1 MIGWALM
8 RWKAARFLAIVL
20 LVSVAVS
27 KAAWCQPSPPVAPKS
42 ANTAAPR
49 SSSPDI
55 FLVTIDT
62 LRADH
67 VGCYGYKQVETPAL
81 DALAADGVRFTQ
93 AFTHSPITNTSH
105 ITILTGLLPSVHG
118 VTDFGIPLSPQHVT
132 AAELLKKHGYRTAA
146 FIGAVILDSNTL
158 APGLDRG
165 FDFYDNFPK
174 DDSKGAD
181 GKTKPRWGRVERRGM
196 EVVAHAETWFDKHRA
211 GPHFVWVHLYDPH
224 DPYEPPSPFAEKYK
238 DHLYDGEI
246 AYADSALARWI
257 AFLKK
262 AGVYDNAIIIVT
274 GDHGEGLGEHGEE
287 THGLFLYDSTLHI
300 PLILKPPS
308 KTAGATHPGSIVDS
322 EVRTTDVLPTI
333 LSIAG
338 AAAPPEL
345 NGESLLPLI
354 RDKKNEQTPSNRAL
368 FGETDYPLRWGWASL
383 RALRTANTKLIE
395 APRPEL
401 YDLQADP
408 KELKNLYA
416 LESNGNEVQSMQA
429 EMAGWKAKLPVPSN
443 PGKQQENLP
452 DPKDKVEVQN
462 LLHNAML
469 AGDDNRSNDARQ
481 FLEKALQ
488 LDPASPTALRQL
500 GELELAAKDFDKAFA
515 HLKRASELRPDDSTA
530 AFELG
535 EAMEK
540 SGNWPGARD
549 ALESSLKLAPSQMP
563 ARLLLGRVYLQLKDA
578 KNAEDQFEAA
588 LLVDSNN
595 TDGRVGLAEA
605 QIEQSNFAGA
615 LPDLEAIAKAQ
626 PQNVEVLHLLARAY
640 RGLGRE
646 QDARRTEEQA
656 TAL

>member
-1 MIGWALM
+1 M
-8 RWKAARFLAIVL
+8 RRLA
-20 LVSVAVS
+20 
-27 KAAWCQPSPPVAPKS
+27 
-42 ANTAAPR
+42 
-49 SSSPDI
+49 I
-55 FLVTIDT
+55 FLVIIFAPVFVGIILPGTSAWGQTSGQTSGRKPSPRTSLPDVYLITIDT

-118 VTDFGIPLSPQHVT
+118 VTDFGVPLLPQHVT
-132 AAELLKKHGYRTAA
+132 AAELLKKRGYQTAA

-165 FDFYDNFPK
+165 FDFYDNFP
-174 DDSKGAD
+174 A
-181 GKTKPRWGRVERRGM
+181 KTETKQRWGRVERRGM
-196 EVVAHAETWFDKHRA
+196 EVVAHAESWLDKHRT

-224 DPYEPPSPFAEKYK
+224 DPYEPPPPFSEKYK

-246 AYADSALARWI
+246 AYADAAVAHWI

-287 THGLFLYDSTLHI
+287 THGLFLYDSTLHV
-300 PLILKPPS
+300 PLILKTPAAAHHG
-308 KTAGATHPGSIVDS
+308 TVIDS
-322 EVRTTDVLPTI
+322 QVRTTDILPTI
-333 LSIAG
+333 LSATG
-338 AAAPPEL
+338 VAAPAEL

-354 RDKKNEQTPSNRAL
+354 EQTKAAQGPDRSL
-368 FGETDYPLRWGWASL
+368 FGETDYPLRWGWAPL
-383 RALRTANTKLIE
+383 RALRAENTKLIE

-416 LESNGNEVQSMQA
+416 SDSGKAQSMKA
-429 EMAGWKAKLPVPSN
+429 EMAKWKAKLPQHANSGK
-443 PGKQQENLP
+443 PGETLP
-452 DPKDKVEVQN
+452 DPKDKVGVQN

-469 AGDDNRSNDARQ
+469 ASDDNRSSDARQ

-488 LDPASPTALRQL
+488 LDPSSPTALRQL
-500 GELELAAKDFDKAFA
+500 GELEFAAGDFAKAA
-515 HLKRASELRPDDSTA
+515 GHLKLACELRPDDSTA

-535 EAMEK
+535 EALEI
-540 SGNWPGARD
+540 SGDWPGARD
-549 ALESSLKLAPSQMP
+549 ALESSLKLAPGQMP
-563 ARLLLGRVYLQLKDA
+563 ARLLLGHVYLQLKDP
-578 KNAEDQFEAA
+578 KNAADQFEAA

-595 TDGRVGLAEA
+595 GVGRIGLAEA
-605 QIEQSNFAGA
+605 QIQQSDFAGA
-615 LPDLEAIAKAQ
+615 LPDLEALTKSDPRNTVA
-626 PQNVEVLHLLARAY
+626 LRLLARAY

-646 QDARRTEEQA
+646 QDAKRADEQA
-656 TAL
+656 EALENKYQRN

>member
-1 MIGWALM
+1 M
-8 RWKAARFLAIVL
+8 RSWSAFALAICL
-20 LVSVAVS
+20 FFSVAVCES
-27 KAAWCQPSPPVAPKS
+27 SWAQVSSHTISSHTTAPKS
-42 ANTAAPR
+42 SKPTASR
-49 SSSPDI
+49 SSSPDV
-55 FLVTIDT
+55 FLITLDT

-118 VTDFGIPLSPQHVT
+118 VTDFGVPLSPQHVT
-132 AAELLKKHGYRTAA
+132 AAELLKKQGYRTAA

-174 DDSKGAD
+174 DDSKSAD

-196 EVVAHAETWFDKHRA
+196 DVVAHAETWFDKHRA
-211 GPHFVWVHLYDPH
+211 GPHFVWLHFYDPH

-246 AYADSALARWI
+246 AYADSALAKWI

-262 AGVYDNAIIIVT
+262 AGAYDNAIIIVT

-308 KTAGATHPGSIVDS
+308 KSAGASHPGSVVDS
-322 EVRTTDVLPTI
+322 EVRTTDILPTI
-333 LSIAG
+333 LSIVG
-338 AAAPPEL
+338 VAAPPEL

-354 RDKKNEQTPSNRAL
+354 AGKKNEQTPSNRAL
-368 FGETDYPLRWGWASL
+368 FGETDYPLRWGWAPL

-401 YDLQADP
+401 YDLQSDP

-416 LESNGNEVQSMQA
+416 LEGKEVQSLQA
-429 EMAGWKAKLPVPSN
+429 EMAAWKAKLPASSN
-443 PGKQQENLP
+443 SGTLQENLP

-500 GELELAAKDFDKAFA
+500 GELELAAKDFDKASA

-549 ALESSLKLAPSQMP
+549 ALESGLKLAPSQMP

-605 QIEQSNFAGA
+605 QIQQSNFAGA
-615 LPDLEAIAKAQ
+615 LPDLEAIAKTQ
-626 PQNVEVLHLLARAY
+626 ERNVQVLHLLARAY

-656 TAL
+656 TALQK